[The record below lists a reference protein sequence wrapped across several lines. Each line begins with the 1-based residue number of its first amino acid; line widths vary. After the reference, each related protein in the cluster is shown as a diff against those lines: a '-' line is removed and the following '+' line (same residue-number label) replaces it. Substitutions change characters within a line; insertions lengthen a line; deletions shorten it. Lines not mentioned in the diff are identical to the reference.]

1 MHRTANETEQQTT
14 TRLIRAWDRRRPVTV
29 TYIKADDTTT
39 VRTIEIYD
47 IRVTKAGNVT
57 LLAMDRETGE
67 SRTWRLDRIVSYTV
81 HAGTY
86 QVEREQDVTP
96 RPLAAPAEPLVATPL
111 TAAPWPVRLQ
121 QLADTLAA

>member
-1 MHRTANETEQQTT
+1 MYRTAAESQDRTA
-14 TRLIRAWDRRRPVTV
+14 TRLIRAWDKRRPVTL
-29 TYIKADDTTT
+29 TYIKADGTIT

-47 IRVTKAGNVT
+47 VKVTKAGNVT
-57 LLAMDRETGE
+57 LIAMDRQSGE
-67 SRTWRLDRIVSYTV
+67 SRTWRLDRIVAYTV

-86 QVEREQDVTP
+86 QVAREQDVTP
-96 RPLAAPAEPLVATPL
+96 RPLAAPTAPAHATPL